1 MFIYIAIAVLI
12 FVVSFC
18 YSNTR
23 NKYLSVEL
31 KFLCF
36 LLLFVPAAVR
46 LNIGTDYQSYV
57 SIFNRVRAGREI
69 YQEFGWMLINLF
81 VARAKLHYQWVFVI
95 SSFLTYV
102 FLFFTKKKDAWIVLV
117 VYFLYLYTTSYN
129 AVRNAISIAM
139 FWYSYCCLCR
149 GKRLRGFVFVL
160 LSTLFHI
167 SACIYIPIY
176 MAMCFV
182 RMNKRVTICIAV
194 VCYILFAR
202 LHFAQRILEAPV
214 LAMSKYAHYVTSAK
228 YSAAVKMNSGLGVLL
243 RHFYLFLMYCLCDE
257 KRCPQKEFSS
267 ISILFLSLLFTDI
280 LSTQIFIFYRLRDC
294 FIVAY
299 MAMFSCLFR
308 YRSRNALYE
317 VGKIFCLLYAI
328 VMVFVLGL
336 LKNIN
341 EIVPYTSILGG

>member
-1 MFIYIAIAVLI
+1 MFIYIAIATLV
-12 FVVSFC
+12 FVTSFC

-23 NKYLSVEL
+23 NKYLAVEL

-46 LNIGTDYQSYV
+46 LNIGTDYQNYV
-57 SIFNRVRAGREI
+57 RIFNRVRAGREI
-69 YQEFGWMLINLF
+69 YEEFGWMLVNLF
-81 VARAKLHYQWVFVI
+81 VARAKLHHQWVFVI
-95 SSFLTYV
+95 SSFLTYI

-139 FWYSYCCLCR
+139 FWYSYCCLCK
-149 GKRLRGFVFVL
+149 GKRLRGFAFVL
-160 LSTLFHI
+160 LSTLFHT
-167 SACIYIPIY
+167 SAYLYIPVY

-194 VCYILFAR
+194 VGYILFAR
-202 LHFAQRILEAPV
+202 LHFAQRILESPV
-214 LAMSKYAHYVTSAK
+214 FAMFRYAHYVTSEK
-228 YSAAVKMNSGLGVLL
+228 GSAAVKINSGLGMLL
-243 RHFYLFLMYCLCDE
+243 RHFYLFSMYCLCDE

-267 ISILFLSLLFTDI
+267 ISILFLSLLLTDI

-294 FIVAY
+294 FVVAY
-299 MAMFSCLFR
+299 MAMFSCMFS

-317 VGKIFCLLYAI
+317 VGKIFCLVYAV

-336 LKNIN
+336 LRNIN
-341 EIVPYTSILGG
+341 EIVPYTTILGG

>member
-1 MFIYIAIAVLI
+1 MFIYIAIAVLV
-12 FVVSFC
+12 FTASFC

-23 NKYLSVEL
+23 NKYLAVEL

-36 LLLFVPAAVR
+36 LLLFIPAAVR
-46 LNIGTDYQSYV
+46 LNIGSDYQSYV
-57 SIFNRVRAGREI
+57 SIFNRVCAGREI

-81 VARAKLHYQWVFVI
+81 VARVKLHHQWVFVI

-139 FWYSYCCLCR
+139 FWYSCCCLWK

-160 LSTLFHI
+160 LSTLFHS
-167 SACIYIPIY
+167 SAYLYIPVYI
-176 MAMCFV
+176 AMCFV
-182 RMNKRVTICIAV
+182 RMNKWVTICIAV
-194 VCYILFAR
+194 IGYILFAR
-202 LHFAQRILEAPV
+202 LHFAQRILESPV
-214 LAMSKYAHYVTSAK
+214 FAMFSYAHYATSAK
-228 YSAAVKMNSGLGVLL
+228 GSAAVKINSGLGMLL

-267 ISILFLSLLFTDI
+267 ISVLFLLLLFTDV

-308 YRSRNALYE
+308 YRSCNAFYE
-317 VGKIFCLLYAI
+317 VGKIFCLVYAI
-328 VMVFVLGL
+328 VLIFVLGL